1 MKPRSSKPQSGRTVT
16 TRSGVDSGTGLLTMR
31 AGGLALAL
39 LCAGML
45 LLGAA
50 GSEETEQDNRK
61 KIESMSPAERAQLKR
76 NYEKFQKLSPEE
88 KARYRKIHEATKN
101 RPELNRV
108 MRCYEDWV
116 RTLSPWEQEDLRKAE
131 TPEERMALIRKF
143 RAEHQNSSRWQ
154 RYRNYFEVVKILKID
169 SRDPVMRALFRIQPP
184 SPELFAEMISTLE
197 KSLPEPVKYPKSKSE
212 LTQFQR
218 SLAVLQTATQV
229 KRQEK
234 GKADA
239 ELDADWPAE
248 DVVTK
253 VFALFE
259 KNQYR
264 PIRESGDMRGGSD
277 NRRGDLFNG
286 PDLKMIRPDRQ
297 RSVVKFVLA
306 KALLNQW
313 IMTVRDELDQLTV
326 PEDQLQKFFETLS
339 SKDKDEL
346 LKHPPEELQERLK
359 FMYLRD
365 HMTKEVRRS
374 LSENTRETM
383 QVITR
388 MAAGAEPGR
397 VIEGPFRQRNGGT
410 RGGRFLNPNGRRPNG
425 PGGRGERNRED
436 EPEDR
441 KPGAERPRLRDRQPD
456 A

>member
-61 KIESMSPAERAQLKR
+61 KIESMTPAERAQLKR

-88 KARYRKIHEATKN
+88 KARYRKIHEAIQD

-143 RAEHQNSSRWQ
+143 RAERQNSSRWQ
-154 RYRNYFEVVKILKID
+154 RYRNYFEVMRILKID
-169 SRDPVMRALFRIQPP
+169 SRTPGMWFMTRTQPV
-184 SPELFAEMISTLE
+184 SPELYQQVVGVIE
-197 KSLPEPVKYPKSKSE
+197 KSLPEPVKYPKPKSE
-212 LTQFQR
+212 LTDFQK
-218 SLAVLQTATQV
+218 SLAVLRAAAQV
-229 KRQEK
+229 KQQDGKK
-234 GKADA
+234 GS
-239 ELDADWPAE
+239 DWPQPE
-248 DVVTK
+248 VVNS
-253 VFALFE
+253 AFE
-259 KNQYR
+259 LIEKDNYHFF
-264 PIRESGDMRGGSD
+264 REGGSD
-277 NRRGDLFNG
+277 ELRGGPARLPNLREDQKRGRLILF
-286 PDLKMIRPDRQ
+286 
-297 RSVVKFVLA
+297 LA
-306 KALLNQW
+306 KGLMNQL
-313 IMTVRDELDQLTV
+313 ILSVRDQLDQMSV
-326 PEDQLQKFFETLS
+326 SEGQLQTFFEGLDR
-339 SKDKDEL
+339 KDKEDL

-365 HMTKEVRRS
+365 NLPKEVRRE
-374 LSENTRETM
+374 LTERAREAQ
-383 QVITR
+383 QVAIDLAR
-388 MAAGAEPGR
+388 GGDKSALDGSG
-397 VIEGPFRQRNGGT
+397 RQRNGGV

-425 PGGRGERNRED
+425 PGGRGERSRED
-436 EPEDR
+436 EPGDR
-441 KPGAERPRLRDRQPD
+441 KPGAERPRPRDRQPD